1 MVLMLSFIPV
11 STLPIRNG
19 NEIYNIVYFE
29 LLDFLN
35 PVSTLPI
42 RNGNINHNGTLGEA
56 RLTPNATPKSKY
68 LTYKEW
74 KLRLICLFCRR
85 LILVSTLPIRNG
97 NSQNALHSSK
107 VMLVSGLMCEYLT
120 YKEWKRYLLPIM
132 SVIKLLFS
140 EYLTYKEWK
149 LLFFRRINFRCSR
162 KYLTYKEWKRLQI
175 LSRLCW
181 SWSG

>member
-1 MVLMLSFIPV
+1 METIVTMVLMLSFI
-11 STLPIRNG
+11 
-19 NEIYNIVYFE
+19 
-29 LLDFLN
+29 

-97 NSQNALHSSK
+97 NYLFYFVPGATPIS
-107 VMLVSGLMCEYLT
+107 VST
-120 YKEWKRYLLPIM
+120 
-132 SVIKLLFS
+132 
-140 EYLTYKEWK
+140 
-149 LLFFRRINFRCSR
+149 
-162 KYLTYKEWKRLQI
+162 
-175 LSRLCW
+175 
-181 SWSG
+181 